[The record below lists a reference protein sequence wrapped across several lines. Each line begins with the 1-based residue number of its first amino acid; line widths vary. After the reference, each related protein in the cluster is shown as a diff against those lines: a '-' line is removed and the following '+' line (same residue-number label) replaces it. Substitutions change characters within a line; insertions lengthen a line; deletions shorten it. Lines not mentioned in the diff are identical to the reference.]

1 MEDIRIQDNLYMHVN
16 QETLDRLVIPDDRP
30 STGGF
35 AELAEGVEKIM
46 MGEFEDMAASGSYP
60 NEYLE
65 RACKLYAIAKDA
77 EAKEKHGIAPA
88 LKALSILN
96 GINTVA
102 DFSRLYKSLVLGGI
116 PTPINIGV
124 DTDMKNTKRRLVY
137 VQGAGVIL
145 PDASYYKPEAAQQKE
160 QLIAIWANVAKMVM
174 AKTDLS
180 PEEQE
185 QYVADTLAFDEIIA
199 SLAKTNEEWSKYVEM
214 YNPMDTAEFGKQRNS
229 AFP

>member
-1 MEDIRIQDNLYMHVN
+1 MIPQFSSFVKRKLLSKGLKFCPDKAIANYVNFLLHCPYFCDIIPPKRRNFHRRKTMEDIRIQDNLYMHVN

-96 GINTVA
+96 E
-102 DFSRLYKSLVLGGI
+102 Y
-116 PTPINIGV
+116 
-124 DTDMKNTKRRLVY
+124 
-137 VQGAGVIL
+137 
-145 PDASYYKPEAAQQKE
+145 
-160 QLIAIWANVAKMVM
+160 
-174 AKTDLS
+174 
-180 PEEQE
+180 
-185 QYVADTLAFDEIIA
+185 
-199 SLAKTNEEWSKYVEM
+199 
-214 YNPMDTAEFGKQRNS
+214 
-229 AFP
+229 